1 MSIRIYAVR
10 FEWHIQMLNDFE
22 IPWHEFF
29 RRYWWGGTAAGIY
42 ELRRLQIKRCGR
54 LGQRAVLALDCCPQ
68 NGVGHKKSCFRGQL
82 AKKSRDG
89 HKMGGFCGQLRCN
102 LIQQRL
108 LIKTESEGWGHG
120 KEMVEDIGLD
130 GLEFVPYFVFQKEI
144 HLDRQS

>member
-1 MSIRIYAVR
+1 
-10 FEWHIQMLNDFE
+10 MLNDFE

-29 RRYWWGGTAAGIY
+29 RRDWWGGTAAGIY

-68 NGVGHKKSCFRGQL
+68 NGVGHRKGCFR
-82 AKKSRDG
+82 
-89 HKMGGFCGQLRCN
+89 GQLRCN

>member
-1 MSIRIYAVR
+1 
-10 FEWHIQMLNDFE
+10 MLNDFE

-54 LGQRAVLALDCCPQ
+54 LDQRAVLALDCCPSERCRAQ
-68 NGVGHKKSCFRGQL
+68 NGGRFRGQL
-82 AKKSRDG
+82 RY
-89 HKMGGFCGQLRCN
+89 N

-108 LIKTESEGWGHG
+108 LIETESEGWGHG
-120 KEMVEDIGLD
+120 KEMIEDIGLD

>member
-1 MSIRIYAVR
+1 
-10 FEWHIQMLNDFE
+10 MLNDFE
-22 IPWHEFF
+22 IPCHEFF

-68 NGVGHKKSCFRGQL
+68 NGVGHKEGAFVANLQKNPELGTKWGVFLGRE
-82 AKKSRDG
+82 
-89 HKMGGFCGQLRCN
+89 GGS

>member
-1 MSIRIYAVR
+1 MNSL
-10 FEWHIQMLNDFE
+10 EE
-22 IPWHEFF
+22 I
-29 RRYWWGGTAAGIY
+29 GGVAPPPEYTNSGVCRSSAAGGSAKGPSS
-42 ELRRLQIKRCGR
+42 RLTV
-54 LGQRAVLALDCCPQ
+54 APQ
-68 NGVGHKKSCFRGQL
+68 NGVGHKKGCFR
-82 AKKSRDG
+82 
-89 HKMGGFCGQLRCN
+89 GQLRCN